1 MSESGSRSRH
11 SNTSEN
17 IWEGNQPKIS
27 ALVVGRKPATGPE
40 THLQE
45 QVARSIRELSTF
57 LSPVE
62 ILLRRI
68 TSAMVQ
74 VVLDR
79 EAVNKS
85 LEDEWLGIE
94 RFPDSV
100 DRRVLLLL
108 QSRCDGIV
116 VVAQLNEVVGR
127 TAGVEMRHPVFCSVA
142 C

>member
-17 IWEGNQPKIS
+17 IWEGNEPKIS

-79 EAVNKS
+79 EAVDKS

-94 RFPDSV
+94 CFPDSV
-100 DRRVLLLL
+100 DR
-108 QSRCDGIV
+108 
-116 VVAQLNEVVGR
+116 
-127 TAGVEMRHPVFCSVA
+127 
-142 C
+142 